1 MLGLGCRS
9 RLTPWKAGVDLRRP
23 PLPEYASLLP
33 AADESSTGAS
43 MTTEQRW
50 PVSIEITPSNVT
62 AFRAEGHSV
71 PSFLRPTWL
80 RGTLV
85 LSQSARPGLIA
96 LKDRRVGH
104 PSPHAMG
111 ASAAD
116 GVALGTTSFFSQY
129 ITISRRARPVRVRM

>member
-1 MLGLGCRS
+1 
-9 RLTPWKAGVDLRRP
+9 
-23 PLPEYASLLP
+23 
-33 AADESSTGAS
+33 

-85 LSQSARPGLIA
+85 LSQSARLGLISS
-96 LKDRRVGH
+96 KDRCVGH
-104 PSPHAMG
+104 QGLTLWVPAQL
-111 ASAAD
+111 SAAD
-116 GVALGTTSFFSQY
+116 GVAPGTTSFFSQY
-129 ITISRRARPVRVRM
+129 ITISRRARPVRVRMAKAHARTLLQNLGASTAS